1 MVDPRAG
8 GDFRGDLL
16 DGIGPQLRADA
27 EDHGADVGADD
38 RIVGRHRVATAL
50 GLKPSLVADDPG
62 DVGELMADDGVGWE
76 IHGRAGVAA
85 DFASAMPAPVTLL
98 QVAATK
104 SNRPFAPFIR
114 GAARE
119 DRKILQHPSNCRPKH
134 GAATVGPLA
143 GYSLDPLRRAHSDRR
158 MQNLPRFG
166 MWLGLGCA
174 WLALGNVVATR
185 ATTEPAPVAFPGAVG
200 FGIETPGGRGGRVL
214 KVTNLHA
221 AGPGS
226 LAAAVSAKGPRI
238 VVFEVGGVIDLD
250 ATTLSIAEPFLTLA
264 GQTAP
269 SPGITLIRGGVT
281 IRTHDVVIQHLRV
294 RTGDV
299 GRSKKSGWEVD
310 SMSTTAAWNVVID
323 HCSLAW
329 GTDENLSASGP
340 RFAGGETAEAWRA
353 HTSHDV
359 TFSHCIIAEGL
370 SQSSHQKGEHSKGGL
385 IHDNV
390 RRIAIIGNLY
400 ASNVERN
407 PLFKGGV
414 QGVVVNNLIDNP
426 GRKAVHYN
434 LWGSEWAGHPFVA
447 GELAVVG
454 NVLHYGP
461 DTQPGR
467 PLVAVDGHGV
477 LELFAE
483 DNLAFDRQGQPVAE
497 IAVMLSRGPREQ
509 RQGAGAKDGADPD
522 YAVRPADVQVAEVKR
537 LPTAPVWPKNFRA
550 QPAAEVKA
558 AVLKNAGA
566 RPWDRDAV
574 DARIVSQVRAGQG
587 RIIDSQEQVGGYP
600 RAAMTVRKL
609 TVPAEGLDAWLA
621 SFTPPSDE

>member
-1 MVDPRAG
+1 
-8 GDFRGDLL
+8 
-16 DGIGPQLRADA
+16 
-27 EDHGADVGADD
+27 
-38 RIVGRHRVATAL
+38 
-50 GLKPSLVADDPG
+50 
-62 DVGELMADDGVGWE
+62 
-76 IHGRAGVAA
+76 
-85 DFASAMPAPVTLL
+85 
-98 QVAATK
+98 
-104 SNRPFAPFIR
+104 
-114 GAARE
+114 
-119 DRKILQHPSNCRPKH
+119 
-134 GAATVGPLA
+134 
-143 GYSLDPLRRAHSDRR
+143 

-174 WLALGNVVATR
+174 WLAFGNVVAMR
-185 ATTEPAPVAFPGAVG
+185 AAAEPATVAFPGAVG
-200 FGIETPGGRGGRVL
+200 FGVETPGGRGGRIL
-214 KVTNLHA
+214 KVTNLRA
-221 AGPGS
+221 SGPGS
-226 LAAAVSAKGPRI
+226 LAAAVREKGPRI

-250 ATTLSIAEPFLTLA
+250 ATVLSIAEPFLTIA

-281 IRTHDVVIQHLRV
+281 IRTHDVVLQHLRV
-294 RTGDV
+294 RTGDA
-299 GRSKKSGWEVD
+299 GRARKSGWEVD
-310 SMSTTAAWNVVID
+310 SMATTAAWNVVID

-340 RFAGGETAEAWRA
+340 RFAGGDTAEDWRA
-353 HTSHDV
+353 HTSHDI
-359 TFSHCIIAEGL
+359 TFSRCIIAEGL
-370 SQSSHQKGEHSKGGL
+370 SHSSHGKGEHSKGGL

-407 PLFKGGV
+407 PLFKGGT

-467 PLVAVDGHGV
+467 PLVAVDGHGA
-477 LELFAE
+477 LDLFTA
-483 DNLAFDRQGQPVAE
+483 DNLAFDREGRPVAE
-497 IAVMLSRGPREQ
+497 AAVLLSRVPREK
-509 RQGAGAKDGADPD
+509 RPGLDAKNGADPD
-522 YAVRPADVQVAEVKR
+522 YAIRPMDPQVAEVRR
-537 LPTAPVWPKNFRA
+537 LPAAPLWPRDFRA
-550 QPAAEVKA
+550 KPAAEVEA

-600 RAAMTVRKL
+600 RAAMTRRSL
-609 TVPAEGLDAWLA
+609 TVPTEGIDAWLA
-621 SFTPPSDE
+621 SFSPPSED